1 MDNITDSGIVDAEIV
16 PEQPVQDSHRL
27 RLRWALIGIGVLAFF
42 ALGAFVIVTGLQEDA
57 DKVADMVRDHP
68 IVIEQLGGIDECKY
82 NTFASL
88 NEGGKRTDV
97 FNVRGPKGSGQFVT
111 FEFFYEFRS
120 IILRTEAGEW
130 ELLDDAD
137 EDDDDDDDDDEI

>member
-1 MDNITDSGIVDAEIV
+1 MDNISGHHIVDAQIV
-16 PEQPVQDSHRL
+16 PEQPHQSGSRL
-27 RLRWALIGIGVLAFF
+27 RLALIGIGVLAFF
-42 ALGAFVIVTGLQEDA
+42 GVGVWAILTGMQEDA
-57 DKVADMVRDHP
+57 NKAADIVRDHP
-68 IVIEQLGGIDECKY
+68 IVIEQLGGIDKCKY
-82 NTFASL
+82 NTGASL

-97 FNVRGPKGSGQFVT
+97 FDVRGPKGSGQLVT

-137 EDDDDDDDDDEI
+137 MKDVEAED